1 MDSLT
6 QIVLG
11 AAVGEVCLGRKI
23 GNRAML
29 WGAIGGTIPDLDVL
43 ANGILSEVQALA
55 FHRGVSHSI
64 FFAVLMSFVSGW
76 LIHRL
81 YNTKK
86 GHFLEG
92 GLALLFHTL
101 ISIILIIIFYTIAS
115 PVGAGVGS
123 LFTIF
128 FFMYGLHKLWKDF
141 IFVQVIDKPSLR
153 EWQFMMFLALFT
165 HNILDC
171 FTTYGTQL
179 FAPFSEYRVAFNNIS
194 VADPAYTLPFL
205 LCIIIASFF
214 YRTSRVRQVFTASG
228 LIISSVY
235 MIFTI
240 VNMQGVKKI
249 MSNTLSARNIDYSKS
264 RVSPSILTNVLW
276 TGAAETDCFFYQ
288 GLYSQF
294 DIKKTFKLIPISK
307 NHDLIEDAK
316 EDDKTIN
323 ILKWFSDGYYTI
335 LERSDG
341 KLQFNDMRFGTFKG
355 VEFGEDDYIF
365 RFIIEKQAD
374 GYYKMLDS
382 KGGPKRGSEDQM
394 ASQLWNRIKGI

>member
-43 ANGILSEVQALA
+43 ANGILSEVEALA
-55 FHRGVSHSI
+55 FHRGISHSI
-64 FFAVLMSFVSGW
+64 FFAVLMSFISGW

-92 GLALLFHTL
+92 GLAILFHTL

-115 PVGAGVGS
+115 PVGVGVGI
-123 LFTIF
+123 LFTILF
-128 FFMYGLHKLWKDF
+128 YMYGLHKLWKDF

-153 EWQFMMFLALFT
+153 EWQFMMFFALFT
-165 HNILDC
+165 HPILDC
-171 FTTYGTQL
+171 FTSYGTQL
-179 FAPFSEYRVAFNNIS
+179 FAPFSNYRVAFNNIS

-205 LCIIIASFF
+205 LCIIITSFF
-214 YRTSRVRQVFTASG
+214 YRTSRVRRVFTASG

-240 VNMQGVKKI
+240 VNMQAVKKI
-249 MSNTLSARNIDYSKS
+249 MSNTLSVQNIDYSRS
-264 RVSPSILTNVLW
+264 RVSPAILSNVLW
-276 TGAAETDCFFYQ
+276 TGAAETDSFFYQ

-294 DIKKTFKLIPISK
+294 DIKKNFKLIPIPK
-307 NHDLIEDAK
+307 NYNLIADAK
-316 EDDKTIN
+316 VDDKTIN

-335 LERSDG
+335 LRRSDG
-341 KLQFNDMRFGTFKG
+341 RLQFNDMRFGTFNG
-355 VEFGEDDYIF
+355 VDYGEDDYIF

>member
-43 ANGILSEVQALA
+43 ANGILSEVEALA
-55 FHRGVSHSI
+55 FHRGISHSI
-64 FFAVLMSFVSGW
+64 FFAVLMSFISGW

-92 GLALLFHTL
+92 GLAILFHTL

-115 PVGAGVGS
+115 PVGAGVGI
-123 LFTIF
+123 LFTILF
-128 FFMYGLHKLWKDF
+128 YMYGLHKLWKDF

-153 EWQFMMFLALFT
+153 EWQFMMFFALFT
-165 HNILDC
+165 HPILDC
-171 FTTYGTQL
+171 FTSYGTQL
-179 FAPFSEYRVAFNNIS
+179 FAPFSNYRVAFNNIS

-205 LCIIIASFF
+205 LCIIITSFF
-214 YRTSRVRQVFTASG
+214 YRTSRVRRVFTASG

-240 VNMQGVKKI
+240 VNMQAVKKI
-249 MSNTLSARNIDYSKS
+249 MSNTLSVQNIDYSRS
-264 RVSPSILTNVLW
+264 RVSPAILSNVLW
-276 TGAAETDCFFYQ
+276 TGAAETDSFFYQ

-294 DIKKTFKLIPISK
+294 DIKKNFKLIPIPK
-307 NHDLIEDAK
+307 NYNLIADAK
-316 EDDKTIN
+316 VDDKTIN

-335 LERSDG
+335 LRRSDG
-341 KLQFNDMRFGTFKG
+341 RLQFNDMRFGTFNG
-355 VEFGEDDYIF
+355 VDYGEDDYIF